1 MAKINEKQFI
11 YIVQSLKEDTKCKIG
26 KTKDLDER
34 LKAYNNITGK
44 SKENISEY
52 LFACE
57 VKNMT
62 KVENDIKNK
71 FIALREENKKEIYFY
86 NSVLFEEYIQ
96 FIKNHA
102 LFVKEIIVKA
112 TKKKEITKIV
122 KKTTPTLEE
131 RGLSTRDVLVKA
143 QKVNNDEFY
152 TRYEDVENELSKYSK
167 STWKNKTILCNCD
180 DAVDTTD
187 NRNTSAFP
195 LYFLKNFQELEIKK
209 LICTHF
215 IGVVDLFNQGTK
227 GYVFTKDGFKE
238 LKEFPKNYTGSFDDP
253 LSIKLLNE
261 EADIVCTNPPFSRA
275 IEFWDLVIKSGKKF
289 LIISNI
295 ANPITKAYIPYFKN
309 NQVWAG
315 YNRIDYF
322 LNPKK
327 ELVEASGHWYTNIL
341 IKKRPKYK
349 HLKIV
354 PLREIP
360 EKYKQ
365 YDDNKVLLVDNC
377 YIPNDY
383 SKKFAVSAR
392 PILNG
397 LLEKGYK
404 IIEKDEAYIAFVN
417 GKQKFRR
424 VLVQKI

>member
-1 MAKINEKQFI
+1 MTKSSGKQFI

-52 LFACE
+52 LFTCE

-62 KVENDIKNK
+62 KLENDIKNK
-71 FIALREENKKEIYFY
+71 FLALREENKKEIYFY
-86 NSVLFEEYIQ
+86 NSALFEEYIK
-96 FIKNHA
+96 FIKNHT
-102 LFVKEIIVKA
+102 LFVKEIMIKTA
-112 TKKKEITKIV
+112 KKKEIVKII
-122 KKTTPTLEE
+122 KKTTPSLEE
-131 RGLSTRDVLVKA
+131 RGISQRDVLQKA
-143 QKVNNDEFY
+143 QRVDNDEFY
-152 TRYEDVENELSKYSK
+152 TRYEDVVKELSKYSK
-167 STWKNKTILCNCD
+167 TTWKNKTVFCNCD

-215 IGVVDLFNQGTK
+215 GGVVDLFNQGTK

-253 LSIKLLNE
+253 LSLKILKE

-275 IEFWDLVIKSGKKF
+275 SEYWKLVIGSGKKF

-295 ANPITKAYIPYFKN
+295 SNVVTRSFIPYFYN

-322 LNPKK
+322 LNQKK
-327 ELVEASGHWYTNIL
+327 ELVDASGHWYTNL
-341 IKKRPKYK
+341 TIKKRPKYK
-349 HLKIV
+349 HLKIIS
-354 PLREIP
+354 LKEIP
-360 EKYKQ
+360 EKNKK
-365 YDDNKVLLVDNC
+365 YDDAKILLVDNC

-383 SKKFAVSAR
+383 NKKFAVSTR

-404 IIEKDEAYIAFVN
+404 LIEDKEYYPYIK
-417 GKQKFRR
+417 GKRKFARI
-424 VLVQKI
+424 LVQKI